1 MFDRMIFVNSTTVR
15 GAMLALLCGVFLA
28 QTPASQARPGRSA
41 EPGDIPEEFLLPKE
55 EQNVVADRKELLGEL
70 YLRLKKTQDAGSAEL
85 IASAIEKLWLRSG
98 SDTVDLL
105 MGRVSKLMKGK
116 ELDIALQLL
125 NSVTEIAPDYSE
137 GWNRR
142 AAVLFVKKDFG
153 KSLESLRHALALDPS
168 HYKAIQGLGL
178 LMQELGDKKAA
189 LKAFRHALSVHPH
202 LEDVRQSERELSREV
217 EGQGI

>member
-1 MFDRMIFVNSTTVR
+1 MFNRMIFVNSRALR
-15 GAMLALLCGVFLA
+15 GAILTLLFGIFLALP
-28 QTPASQARPGRSA
+28 PASQARPGKSA

-55 EQNVVADRKELLGEL
+55 EPNVVADRKELLGEL
-70 YLRLKKTQDAGSAEL
+70 YLRLRKTEDADSAEL
-85 IASAIEKLWLRSG
+85 VASAIEKLWQHSG

-105 MGRVSKLMKGK
+105 MGRVSKLMEGK

-125 NSVTEIAPDYSE
+125 NSVTEIAPGYSE

-142 AAVLFVKKDFG
+142 AAIFFVKKDFG
-153 KSLESLRHALALDPS
+153 KSLESLRQALALDPS

-202 LEDVRQSERELSREV
+202 LEDARQSERELSREV